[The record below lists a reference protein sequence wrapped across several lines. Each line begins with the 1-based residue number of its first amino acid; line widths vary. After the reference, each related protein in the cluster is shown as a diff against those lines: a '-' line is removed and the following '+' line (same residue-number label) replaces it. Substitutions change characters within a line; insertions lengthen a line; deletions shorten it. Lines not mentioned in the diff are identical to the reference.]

1 MEHKIIKQEKNP
13 FLERE
18 EIVME
23 VVSDVAPNSGE
34 VKEMVGKDV
43 DLTVVKNIQ
52 GNFGRKVFV
61 VDVVVYDNA
70 EAKKKIETIPKKVR
84 KKIEADRKAEADA
97 KKKAEDEAKKAEEE
111 AKASEEVKV
120 EETDAPV
127 EEVKEEVKA
136 EGESDGN

>member
-1 MEHKIIKQEKNP
+1 
-13 FLERE
+13 
-18 EIVME
+18 ME